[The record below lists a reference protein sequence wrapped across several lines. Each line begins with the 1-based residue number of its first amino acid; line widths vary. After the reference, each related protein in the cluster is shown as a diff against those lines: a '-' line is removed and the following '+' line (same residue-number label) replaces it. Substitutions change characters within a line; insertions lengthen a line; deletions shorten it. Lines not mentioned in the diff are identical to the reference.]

1 MVRPSLFNEDFVNAI
16 GFRQEESAEGRLKSI
31 VLFGEQVENRKE
43 IEDLDSRRGNIE
55 KEISR
60 RSKRRLEIGS
70 KDAEGVRLFVF
81 GGLVYT

>member
-1 MVRPSLFNEDFVNAI
+1 MVSPSLFNEDFVNAI

-31 VLFGEQVENRKE
+31 VLSGEQVENRKE

-60 RSKRRLEIGS
+60 RNKRRLGIGS
-70 KDAEGVRLFVF
+70 KDEEGVRLFVC
-81 GGLVYT
+81 GGLVYK